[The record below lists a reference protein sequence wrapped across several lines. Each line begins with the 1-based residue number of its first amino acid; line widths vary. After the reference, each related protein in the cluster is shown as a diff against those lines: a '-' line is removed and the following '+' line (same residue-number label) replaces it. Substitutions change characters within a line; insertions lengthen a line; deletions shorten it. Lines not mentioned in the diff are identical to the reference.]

1 VFVRGVDVGS
11 NRRVGDF
18 QTGTSWRCDCVG
30 FRPITGDLSDASFAA
45 PGDDQKEAA
54 MPLLRV
60 VRERLR

>member
-1 VFVRGVDVGS
+1 
-11 NRRVGDF
+11 
-18 QTGTSWRCDCVG
+18 VG